1 MVLAHEVPPGSPV
14 PVTGQPSA
22 ALLTGAAPGPV
33 HGPARRFLRPLPGAA
48 LPPLA
53 RTGVGRIDNDGSKQ

>member
-1 MVLAHEVPPGSPV
+1 M
-14 PVTGQPSA
+14 PVTGQPFA

-33 HGPARRFLRPLPGAA
+33 HGPARRFPRPPLGAA

-53 RTGVGRIDNDGSKQ
+53 GTGVGRIDNDGSKQ